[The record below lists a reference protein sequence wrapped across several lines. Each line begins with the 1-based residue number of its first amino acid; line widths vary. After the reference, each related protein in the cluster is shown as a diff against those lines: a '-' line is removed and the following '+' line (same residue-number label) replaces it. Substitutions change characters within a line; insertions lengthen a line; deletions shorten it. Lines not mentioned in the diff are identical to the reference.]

1 MCLAIPA
8 RVISLDPDKGKA
20 KVDFGE
26 DVLREVDVSLVDV
39 KVGEYVLVHAGYA
52 IQTLSPEE
60 AEETLRLWSEI
71 LQAEKELKQG

>member
-26 DVLREVDVSLVDV
+26 DVLREVDVSLV
-39 KVGEYVLVHAGYA
+39 
-52 IQTLSPEE
+52 
-60 AEETLRLWSEI
+60 
-71 LQAEKELKQG
+71 